1 MNDAHPEKPQDD
13 SDFTAVSPGR
23 WKSLLDDLAS
33 FLSHVRARGMEYAAT
48 GRVGPLAVSELGF
61 AALVRGR
68 VEYRTSWHW
77 DDGDGMWRP
86 ECTCP
91 ASPYCKHAYALACCA
106 VDRAQAAIGFFDRR
120 IARLVPPAVPRPL
133 AAATAIPAAVSGAQ
147 PPRDRPRPASAA
159 HARRVRSDDDAGWG
173 ADSSLDSAAPATVRE
188 LHKAVTTWAREA
200 VVIRMLGPHARKLQL
215 EMPPFDAIFDESDE
229 ELMCWRLAQ
238 EIPHR
243 TGGWLPPALEP
254 YRGRDDLAERYAARE
269 LPLVESELLRWAS
282 ERTGTPQRSI
292 RLVLD
297 ITPGENSEIMVT
309 TEVRMTSPR
318 MQDVPRTAHQL
329 AQLQSELRRRPG
341 LLPADQAVLL
351 HAVIETH
358 VSSGQEDGS
367 MNSGL
372 ARMLRRVGDS
382 PWVTWSDDLP
392 DDLAR
397 RAGVTAGEPV
407 RLSDALVRL
416 IPACVETGGEPRLS
430 LQVYWP
436 DGRRRPLDEV
446 FYFRARE
453 NDSES
458 GPGLVLCDGAF
469 HELIEEPPP
478 ALVDRFRYAGT
489 IPVRPEV
496 RGAILAQ
503 LAEAFPGMRESLAGH
518 TRYLD
523 VVAAV
528 LLDLRDNDWL
538 QIRVMAHAPGDGW
551 RPGRAAQ
558 VLFEYTPER
567 RWETKTPVAS
577 DARAASRRDPDALE
591 PIAGAERGGDVPGA
605 SESVT
610 ARAEPPR
617 EQIWFEAP
625 MPEHVA
631 PALEWLR
638 ATGAG
643 AGDGKGQGGVA
654 PAAVDADV
662 GWWIRLNPRNAA
674 TLADAWER
682 RPRDM
687 EWFGNRSMQRLLGSG
702 GVVRSRLRVKS
713 SGIDWLVMS
722 AEWEAEGMSLSEEDL
737 ERLRG
742 ATTQWV
748 RLASGWTRRET
759 VETHDQAAAMLADLG
774 IELGGGEQRVTRW
787 QLAAARPESL
797 AALERLGADP
807 DSARAVERM
816 REQIAAFRGLP
827 AVPAPAGFDG
837 TLRPYQQQGLD
848 FLAWTGSLGLGAV
861 LADDMGLGK
870 TIQALAWIQHLREQ
884 DPERPPCLVVSPTSV
899 LHNWVRE
906 SARFTP
912 GLRVLM
918 LASGAERRTL
928 HREVSR
934 HDLIVTSYSLLR
946 RDLETWKE
954 TALDAVILD
963 EAQNIKNP
971 DTAIARAVRELAA
984 PHRLALTG
992 TPLENRA
999 LDLWSIMSFIN
1010 PGYLGARA
1018 RFSAQYDR
1026 LDAPPHARALLAA
1039 KLRPVM
1045 LRRLKREVAA
1055 DLPDR
1060 IEERRDCEMTEG
1072 QRQLYTAELLRARAQ
1087 VAALAHDPENLGKHR
1102 FSILAQLT
1110 RLRQICCHP
1119 ALVGGDLALGS
1130 GKFDALFELLEPL
1143 LAEGHKVLVFSQFVR
1158 CLDLL
1163 AAEMRGRG
1171 IPFHALTGATTRRDQ
1186 VVDAFAGDPRAA
1198 VFLVSLKAGGTGLN
1212 LTAASYV
1219 VLFDPWWNPAVEAQ
1233 AIDRTHRIG
1242 QDRTVIAY
1250 RMLATGTIEERIW
1263 ELQQRKASLIK
1274 DVLAEDGFARALNRE
1289 DLAFLLEEA

>member
-1 MNDAHPEKPQDD
+1 MNDREKPQDD
-13 SDFTAVSPGR
+13 PEFSAFSPSR

-33 FLSHVRARGMEYAAT
+33 FPSHVRTRGMEYSAM

-68 VEYRTSWHW
+68 VEYRTSWQW
-77 DDGDGMWRP
+77 DDGDRMWRP
-86 ECTCP
+86 DCTCP

-106 VDRAQAAIGFFDRR
+106 VDRARAALGFFDRR
-120 IARLVPPAVPRPL
+120 IARLVPAAIPRPL
-133 AAATAIPAAVSGAQ
+133 AAATAIPAAMSGAQ
-147 PPRDRPRPASAA
+147 APRDRPRPARSA
-159 HARRVRSDDDAGWG
+159 HARRGRYDDDAGWG
-173 ADSSLDSAAPATVRE
+173 AAASLESAAPATLRE
-188 LHKAVTTWAREA
+188 LLKAVTTWAREA
-200 VVIRMLGPHARKLQL
+200 AVLRMLGPHAQRLQL
-215 EMPPFDAIFDESDE
+215 YLPPFDAIFGDPDA

-243 TGGWLPPALEP
+243 TGGWLPPGLEP
-254 YRGRDDLAERYAARE
+254 YRRRDDLAERYAARE
-269 LPLVESELLRWAS
+269 LPLVEQELLRWAG

-297 ITPGENSEIMVT
+297 LDPAENGEITVT
-309 TEVRMTSPR
+309 TQVRMTSPR
-318 MQDVPRTAHQL
+318 MQDVPRTTHQL

-341 LLPADQAVLL
+341 LLPTDQALLL

-358 VSSGQEDGS
+358 VSGWQHGAS
-367 MNSGL
+367 MSGL
-372 ARMLRRVGDS
+372 ARMLRRVGES
-382 PWVTWSDDLP
+382 KWVTWSDDLP

-397 RAGVTAGEPV
+397 RAGVTAGGPV

-416 IPACVETGGEPRLS
+416 TPACIETGGEPRIT

-436 DGRRRPLDEV
+436 DGQRLPLDEV

-453 NDSES
+453 SYSEPQ
-458 GPGLVLCDGAF
+458 PGLVLCDGAF
-469 HELIEEPPP
+469 HELIEEPSP
-478 ALVDRFRYAGT
+478 ALVDRFQLAGT

-496 RGAILAQ
+496 RGTILAQ

-518 TRYLD
+518 TRHLD
-523 VVAAV
+523 LVAAV
-528 LLDLRDNDWL
+528 LLDLRENDRL
-538 QIRVMAHAPGDGW
+538 QIRVMAHEPGDGW
-551 RPGRAAQ
+551 RPGREASR
-558 VLFEYTPER
+558 LFEYTPER
-567 RWETKTPVAS
+567 RWETVTPAGSAS
-577 DARAASRRDPDALE
+577 KAASRRDPDALE
-591 PIAGAERGGDVPGA
+591 PIAGAERRGDAPGA
-605 SESVT
+605 SEPVPIT
-610 ARAEPPR
+610 PEPPG

-625 MPEHVA
+625 MPERVA

-638 ATGAG
+638 AIGAR
-643 AGDGKGQGGVA
+643 AGESGGPGGVA
-654 PAAVDADV
+654 PAAPDADV

-682 RPRDM
+682 RPRDV
-687 EWFGNRSMQRLLGSG
+687 EWFGSRAMQRLLGSG
-702 GVVRSRLRVKS
+702 AVVRSRVRVKS
-713 SGIDWLVMS
+713 SGVDWLVVS

-737 ERLRG
+737 DRLRG
-742 ATTQWV
+742 ATTSWV
-748 RLASGWTRRET
+748 RLASGWTRREAA
-759 VETHDQAAAMLADLG
+759 EIHDQAAAMLADLG

-797 AALERLGADP
+797 TALERLGADSE
-807 DSARAVERM
+807 SARAVERM
-816 REQIAAFRGLP
+816 REQIAAFRGLA
-827 AVPAPAGFDG
+827 AVPVPAGFAG

-848 FLAWTGSLGLGAV
+848 FLAWTGSLGLGTV

-870 TIQALAWIQHLREQ
+870 TIQALAWIQHLRER
-884 DPERPPCLVVSPTSV
+884 DPERPPCLVVCPTSV

-918 LASGAERRTL
+918 LASGGQRRIL
-928 HREVSR
+928 RREVSR
-934 HDLIVTSYSLLR
+934 HDLIVTSYALLR
-946 RDLETWKE
+946 RDLEAWKE

-999 LDLWSIMSFIN
+999 LDLWSIMSFLN
-1010 PGYLGARA
+1010 PGYLGTRA
-1018 RFSAQYDR
+1018 RFSGQYDR
-1026 LDAPPHARALLAA
+1026 LDAPPHTRALLAA

-1060 IEERRDCEMTEG
+1060 IEERRDCELTPG
-1072 QRQLYTAELLRARAQ
+1072 QRQLYTGELVRTRAQ
-1087 VAALAHDPENLGKHR
+1087 VAALAHDPKELRKNR
-1102 FSILAQLT
+1102 FSILAELT

-1119 ALVGGDLALGS
+1119 ALVGGDLTLGS
-1130 GKFDALFELLEPL
+1130 GKFEALFELLEPL

-1163 AAEMRGRG
+1163 ATEMSGRG
-1171 IPFHALTGATTRRDQ
+1171 IPFHVLTGATTRRDE
-1186 VVDAFAGDPRAA
+1186 VVDAFARDPRSV

-1263 ELQQRKASLIK
+1263 ELQQRKAALIK
-1274 DVLAEDGFARALNRE
+1274 HVLGEDGFARALSRE
-1289 DLAFLLEEA
+1289 DLAYLLG

>member
-1 MNDAHPEKPQDD
+1 MNDRNREKPQDD
-13 SDFTAVSPGR
+13 PDFSAFSPGR

-33 FLSHVRARGMEYAAT
+33 FLSHVRARGMEYSAM

-68 VEYRTSWHW
+68 VEYRTSWQW
-77 DDGDGMWRP
+77 DDGDRMWRP

-106 VDRAQAAIGFFDRR
+106 VDRARAALGFFDRR
-120 IARLVPPAVPRPL
+120 IARLVPTAIPRPL
-133 AAATAIPAAVSGAQ
+133 AAATAIPAAMSGAQ
-147 PPRDRPRPASAA
+147 PSRDRPRPASAA
-159 HARRVRSDDDAGWG
+159 HARRGRYDGDAGWG
-173 ADSSLDSAAPATVRE
+173 ADASLESAAPAALRE
-188 LHKAVTTWAREA
+188 LLKAVTTWAREA
-200 VVIRMLGPHARKLQL
+200 VLLRMLGPHAQRLQL
-215 EMPPFDAIFDESDE
+215 YLPPFDAIFGESDA

-243 TGGWLPPALEP
+243 TGGWLPPGLEP
-254 YRGRDDLAERYAARE
+254 YRRRDDLAERYAARE
-269 LPLVESELLRWAS
+269 LPLVEQELLRWAG

-297 ITPGENSEIMVT
+297 LDPAENSEITVT
-309 TEVRMTSPR
+309 TQVRMTSPR
-318 MQDVPRTAHQL
+318 MQDVPRTTHQL

-341 LLPADQAVLL
+341 LLPTDQALLL

-358 VSSGQEDGS
+358 VSGWQEGDS
-367 MNSGL
+367 MNGGL

-382 PWVTWSDDLP
+382 QWVTWSDDLP

-397 RAGVTAGEPV
+397 RAGVTAGGPV

-416 IPACVETGGEPRLS
+416 TPACVETGGEPRLT

-446 FYFRARE
+446 FYFRARQSY
-453 NDSES
+453 SEPQ
-458 GPGLVLCDGAF
+458 PGLVLCDGAF
-469 HELIEEPPP
+469 HELIEEPSS
-478 ALVDRFRYAGT
+478 ALVDRFQFAGT

-496 RGAILAQ
+496 RGTILAQ

-518 TRYLD
+518 TRHLD
-523 VVAAV
+523 LVAAV
-528 LLDLRDNDWL
+528 LLDLRENDRL

-551 RPGRAAQ
+551 RPGRKAPR
-558 VLFEYTPER
+558 LFEYTPER
-567 RWETKTPVAS
+567 RWETVTPAAS
-577 DARAASRRDPDALE
+577 AAKAASRRDPDALE
-591 PIAGAERGGDVPGA
+591 PIAGTERRGDAPGA
-605 SESVT
+605 SEPET
-610 ARAEPPR
+610 TTPEPPG

-625 MPEHVA
+625 MPERVA

-638 ATGAG
+638 ATGAR
-643 AGDGKGQGGVA
+643 AGERGGPGGVA
-654 PAAVDADV
+654 PAAADADV
-662 GWWIRLNPRNAA
+662 GWWIRINPTNAA

-682 RPRDM
+682 RPRDV
-687 EWFGNRSMQRLLGSG
+687 EWFGSRSMQRLLGSG
-702 GVVRSRLRVKS
+702 AVVRSRLRVKS
-713 SGIDWLVMS
+713 SGVDWLVVS

-742 ATTQWV
+742 ATTSWV
-748 RLASGWTRRET
+748 RLASGWTRREA

-787 QLAAARPESL
+787 QLAAVRPESL

-807 DSARAVERM
+807 ESARAVERM

-827 AVPAPAGFDG
+827 AVPAPAGFAG

-870 TIQALAWIQHLREQ
+870 TIQALAWIQHLRER
-884 DPERPPCLVVSPTSV
+884 DPERPPCLVVCPTSV

-918 LASGAERRTL
+918 LASGGQRRIL
-928 HREVSR
+928 RREVSR
-934 HDLIVTSYSLLR
+934 HGLIVTSYALLR
-946 RDLETWKE
+946 RDLEAWKE

-999 LDLWSIMSFIN
+999 LDLWSIMSFLN
-1010 PGYLGARA
+1010 PGYL
-1018 RFSAQYDR
+1018 

-1060 IEERRDCEMTEG
+1060 IEERRDCELTLG
-1072 QRQLYTAELLRARAQ
+1072 QRQLYTGELVRTRAQ
-1087 VAALAHDPENLGKHR
+1087 VAALAHDPKELRKNR
-1102 FSILAQLT
+1102 FSILAELT

-1130 GKFDALFELLEPL
+1130 GKFEALFELLEPL

-1163 AAEMRGRG
+1163 AAEMSGRG
-1171 IPFHALTGATTRRDQ
+1171 IPFHVLTGATTRRDE
-1186 VVDAFAGDPRAA
+1186 VVDAFAGDPRSA

-1263 ELQQRKASLIK
+1263 ELQQRKAALIK
-1274 DVLAEDGFARALNRE
+1274 DVLGEDGFARALSRE
-1289 DLAFLLEEA
+1289 DLAYLLGEA